1 MKANTK
7 LRLSLADDY
16 PLIME
21 GMRLALEKEERIE
34 VVSEASNGEEL
45 VAHVEEYLPD
55 VVITDIGMPVMNGI
69 DATKKITQLKKAPA
83 VIAFTVF
90 NEEHLVMDMLHA
102 GAKGYLLKSAV
113 KQTVLDAIY
122 TVHAGGT
129 YFCDETSLQLSKM
142 IADSGIAKTSTA
154 VHFTSSELE
163 VMRLI
168 CEQYASKEIAEL
180 TQLTVKTV
188 ETYRSHILEKTG
200 AKNVAGIVIYAMTHG
215 YYVPPKK

>member
-1 MKANTK
+1 MTATTK

-21 GMRLALEKEERIE
+21 GVRLALELEEGIE

-45 VAHVEEYLPD
+45 VAQVEEQQPD

-69 DATKKITQLKKAPA
+69 EATKKITQLKKAPA

-90 NEEHLVMDMLHA
+90 NEEHLVMDMLQA
-102 GAKGYLLKSAV
+102 GARGYLLKNAL

-122 TVHAGGT
+122 TVHAGRT

-142 IADSGIAKTSTA
+142 IADSGIAKQSTT
-154 VHFTSSELE
+154 VQFTSSELD

-168 CEQYASKEIAEL
+168 CEQYASKEIAAL

-200 AKNVAGIVIYAMTHG
+200 ARNVAGIVIYAMTHG
-215 YYVPPKK
+215 YYQPSKK

>member
-1 MKANTK
+1 MENSK
-7 LRLSLADDY
+7 LRIALADDY
-16 PLIME
+16 PMIME
-21 GMRLALEKEERIE
+21 GIRLSLQQEEGIE
-34 VVSEASNGEEL
+34 VVSESINGEKLIAAIKRYE
-45 VAHVEEYLPD
+45 PD
-55 VVITDIGMPVMNGI
+55 VVITDIGMPVLNGI
-69 DATKKITQLKKAPA
+69 EATKRIRQLKNPPA

-90 NEEHLVMDMLHA
+90 SEEHLVLDMLKA

-113 KQTVLDAIY
+113 KRTVLEAIY

-142 IADSGIAKTSTA
+142 IADSRIAEEKEPVS
-154 VHFTSSELE
+154 FSSSELE

-168 CEQYASKEIAEL
+168 CEQYVSKEIAEL

-215 YYVPPKK
+215 YYKPKKK

>member
-1 MKANTK
+1 MRASK

-21 GMRLALEKEERIE
+21 GIRLALEQEEGIE
-34 VVSEASNGEEL
+34 VVSEARNGEEL
-45 VAHVEEYLPD
+45 VAHVEAYRPD
-55 VVITDIGMPVMNGI
+55 VVITDIGMPVLNGVE
-69 DATKKITQLKKAPA
+69 ATKQIRQFEPAPG

-90 NEEHLVMDMLHA
+90 NEEHLVMDMLQA
-102 GAKGYLLKSAV
+102 GAKGYLLKSAA
-113 KQTVLDAIY
+113 KQNVLDAIY
-122 TVHAGGT
+122 AVHAGQT
-129 YFCDETSLQLSKM
+129 YFCDETSMQLRKM
-142 IADSGIAKTSTA
+142 IADSGITKTTPA
-154 VHFTSSELE
+154 VQFTSSELE

-200 AKNVAGIVIYAMTHG
+200 SRNVVGIVIYAMTHG
-215 YYVPPKK
+215 YYKP

>member
-1 MKANTK
+1 MSRSK

-21 GMRLALEKEERIE
+21 GIRLSLEQEEGIE
-34 VVSEASNGEEL
+34 VVSESINGEQL
-45 VAHVEEYLPD
+45 VADVKCYSPD
-55 VVITDIGMPVMNGI
+55 VVITDIGMPVLNGI
-69 DATKKITQLKKAPA
+69 EATKQIMQLMNPPG

-90 NEEHLVMDMLHA
+90 SEEHLVMDMLRA
-102 GAKGYLLKSAV
+102 GAKGYLLKTAV
-113 KQTVLDAIY
+113 KQTVLDAIH
-122 TVHAGGT
+122 TVYAGRT

-142 IADSGIAKTSTA
+142 IADSGIVKESEA
-154 VHFTSSELE
+154 VSFTSSELE

-168 CEQYASKEIAEL
+168 CEQYVSKEIADL

-200 AKNVAGIVIYAMTHG
+200 ARNVAGIVIYAMTHG
-215 YYVPPKK
+215 YYKPRK